1 MIIFILSSLFL
12 CLFGFLLILIID
24 KENKY
29 SFFEKIT
36 LSFPLGAAVITQ
48 LMLFNAL
55 LGINFNIGVIN
66 FVFGILFC
74 LMLIYAYRKKRKLN
88 FKGLNPAKQSLV
100 SRLIFLI
107 IIFQVFFVA
116 GEAVLRP
123 VYGFDALD
131 NWAIKAKSFFYEK
144 SVNLDK
150 TDPYF
155 MGGTNSKANYPLHIS
170 FLASWFYFNQGEI
183 NESLINLI
191 PAAYYIALLA
201 LIYINLIKY
210 ISRRKALIFTLFL
223 ATAPLLIYHGFN
235 YYADL
240 PLAFY
245 LTAAIIYLYNYLR
258 SGRSSDLLLGALMCG
273 AIIFIKNNGL
283 FYAFII
289 LAIFLF
295 ELWRLKKIKSPD
307 KKSLVL
313 PTAGFMFFSL
323 PWIIYVY
330 ANNLGYTTISGERL
344 TTDNF
349 HPEIIKLFFMNLWFT
364 YDFFIWFAILAI
376 FIFLFIKTAGKTLL
390 SKNMFLILTFFALLF
405 FHFSFLL
412 LTDLYVY
419 ILDGT
424 LDGRLSLIIFPIS
437 VFMAGLFYEKNQK

>member
-155 MGGTNSKANYPLHIS
+155 MGGTYSKANYPLHIS

-201 LIYINLIKY
+201 LIYK
-210 ISRRKALIFTLFL
+210 
-223 ATAPLLIYHGFN
+223 
-235 YYADL
+235 
-240 PLAFY
+240 
-245 LTAAIIYLYNYLR
+245 
-258 SGRSSDLLLGALMCG
+258 
-273 AIIFIKNNGL
+273 
-283 FYAFII
+283 
-289 LAIFLF
+289 
-295 ELWRLKKIKSPD
+295 
-307 KKSLVL
+307 
-313 PTAGFMFFSL
+313 
-323 PWIIYVY
+323 
-330 ANNLGYTTISGERL
+330 
-344 TTDNF
+344 
-349 HPEIIKLFFMNLWFT
+349 
-364 YDFFIWFAILAI
+364 
-376 FIFLFIKTAGKTLL
+376 
-390 SKNMFLILTFFALLF
+390 
-405 FHFSFLL
+405 
-412 LTDLYVY
+412 
-419 ILDGT
+419 
-424 LDGRLSLIIFPIS
+424 
-437 VFMAGLFYEKNQK
+437 